1 MMNDEQPGAIS
12 NAAAEQLEAA
22 NAMARKMGGAAVEPG
37 GTAPAETT
45 TTTGKKEK
53 PQLFVRLPSEG
64 HSFTKWAKDVG
75 AILKTNGVYRI
86 GRMPVTISTEPSSL
100 GSIEPMDADR
110 FRTYVEKHMVPA
122 KRLPPAEEGGAPKW
136 LEKTMPRDVAASTLR
151 SDAFVDQQRLVSR
164 VNMERMPIIRKDGKL
179 VLLKPGYDVEAKI
192 YRMPTAIEIDETMG
206 MDQARAIYN
215 DLVGEFPYG
224 DFKEDNEENRKAG
237 TVGLSRSKAVHFSCA
252 ISLYGSGLLS
262 DLSNRLHYVFGAN
275 AQRSGK
281 TLLAKTAVVP
291 IFGPAKV
298 KTLPKDDNELRKML
312 DSAAIG
318 NSPYFFLDDLE
329 GSLRSTELNAFM
341 TAPTWSNRLFNKQ
354 VDFAA
359 PKQTVVIIT
368 GNNLG
373 LSTDLANRTLLCH
386 LYTDEFDAQK
396 RDIKR
401 VIDEE
406 YLARP
411 AVRKDVLSALWCF
424 IREWDKAGRP
434 RGKRVLKGFEAWC
447 DVFGGITI
455 HAGYGDP
462 VAAPPTDEF
471 TGDNEGTDMMTLVEV
486 LVSHMDHPGVPGT
499 APEGTKEE
507 PLKSKA
513 YTFDDL
519 IEASIEN
526 DCFPWMIDG
535 KEVTDKDSG
544 EKSTKLTPRSK
555 SALGKMFSAKY
566 GGRKFRLPDGRVVK
580 FGHRG
585 RNRHRRYQ
593 IEILS

>member
-1 MMNDEQPGAIS
+1 MSDIPESAKND
-12 NAAAEQLEAA
+12 AAAEQLDAA
-22 NAMARKMGGAAVEPG
+22 NRVARQMAGSAIEPGAPGAGAAPA
-37 GTAPAETT
+37 APD
-45 TTTGKKEK
+45 KKEEK
-53 PQLFVRLPSEG
+53 RPLFVRLPCEG

-75 AILKTNGVYRI
+75 AILKTNGVFRI
-86 GRMPVTISTEPSSL
+86 GRMPVTISVEPTSL

-122 KRLPPAEEGGAPKW
+122 KRIPGEDGGPAKF
-136 LEKTMPRDVAASTLR
+136 LEKTMNRDVAASTLR
-151 SDAFVDQQRLVSR
+151 SDVFVDQQRLVTR
-164 VNMERMPIIRKDGKL
+164 VNMERMPIIRKDGSL
-179 VLLKPGYDVEAKI
+179 CLLQPGYDEAAKI
-192 YRMPTAIEIDETMG
+192 YTMPTAIEIDENMG
-206 MDQARAIYN
+206 IEAARAIYN
-215 DLVGEFPYG
+215 DLVGEFPFG
-224 DFKEDNEENRKAG
+224 DFREDTPENREAG
-237 TVGLSRSKAVHFSCA
+237 TVGLSRSKAVHFSA
-252 ISLYGSGLLS
+252 AVSLYGSGLLS

-318 NSPYFFLDDLE
+318 NAPYFFLDDLE

-341 TAPTWSNRLFNKQ
+341 TAPTWSNRMFNKQ

-359 PKQTVVIIT
+359 AKQTVVIIT

-424 IREWDKAGRP
+424 IREWNKAGRP

-455 HAGYGDP
+455 NAGFGDP

-471 TGDNEGTDMMTLVEV
+471 TGDNEGTDMMTMVDV
-486 LVSHMDHPGVPGT
+486 LVSHMDKPL
-499 APEGTKEE
+499 PEGTPAVKKREF
-507 PLKSKA
+507 
-513 YTFDDL
+513 TFDEL
-519 IEASIEN
+519 VGVAIEN
-526 DCFPWMIDG
+526 DCFQWMIDG
-535 KEVTDKDSG
+535 QEKVDKDTD
-544 EKSTKLTPRSK
+544 EKSMKLNPRSK

-566 GGRKFRLPDGRVVK
+566 GGRKFRLADGRVVK

-593 IEILS
+593 LEIL

>member
-1 MMNDEQPGAIS
+1 MTNETQSDEQRDAANRFARQAAGAQIEPGKDP
-12 NAAAEQLEAA
+12 AAA
-22 NAMARKMGGAAVEPG
+22 
-37 GTAPAETT
+37 GTAAE
-45 TTTGKKEK
+45 KPKEK
-53 PQLFVRLPSEG
+53 LQLQVRLPCEG
-64 HSFTKWAKDVG
+64 HSITKFAKDVG

-86 GRMPVTISTEPSSL
+86 GRMPVTISVEPTSL
-100 GSIEPMDADR
+100 GTIEPMDADR
-110 FRTYVEKHMVPA
+110 FIGYVEKHMMPGKMYFDKKA
-122 KRLPPAEEGGAPKW
+122 AEAGAADGGKSFR
-136 LEKTMPRDVAASTLR
+136 EQSMGRSVALATLR
-151 SDAFVDQQRLVSR
+151 HDVFIDQQRLVTR
-164 VNMERMPIIRKDGKL
+164 VNMERMPIIRKDGSL
-179 VLLKPGYDVEAKI
+179 VLLKPGYDEAAKI
-192 YRMPTAIEIDETMG
+192 FTMPTAIEIDEKMG
-206 MDQARAIYN
+206 MEQARAIWN
-215 DLVGEFPYG
+215 DLVGELPFG
-224 DFKEDNEENRKAG
+224 DFKEDNEENRALG
-237 TVGLSRSKAVHFSCA
+237 IVGWSRSKAVQFSA
-252 ISLYGSGLLS
+252 AVSLYGSGLLS

-281 TLLAKTAVVP
+281 TLCAKMAVVP
-291 IFGPAKV
+291 IFGPAKT

-318 NSPYFFLDDLE
+318 NAPYFFLDDLE

-341 TAPTWSNRLFNKQ
+341 TAPTWSNRMFNKQ

-359 PKQTVVIIT
+359 AKQTVVIIT

-447 DVFGGITI
+447 DVFGGITMN
-455 HAGYGDP
+455 AGYGDP

-471 TGDNEGTDMMTLVEV
+471 TGDNEGTDMMTMVDV
-486 LVSHMDHPGVPGT
+486 LVSHMDKPAGDAKVT
-499 APEGTKEE
+499 TRKEF
-507 PLKSKA
+507 
-513 YTFDDL
+513 TFDDL
-519 IEASIEN
+519 VGVAVEN
-526 DCFPWMIDG
+526 DCFAWMVDG
-535 KEVTDKDSG
+535 KELVDKETD
-544 EKSTKLTPRSK
+544 EKSMKLTPKSK

-566 GGRKFRLPDGRVVK
+566 GGRKFRLADGRVVK

-593 IEILS
+593 IEIL

>member
-1 MMNDEQPGAIS
+1 MTDDPKPSPSMND
-12 NAAAEQLEAA
+12 AAAEQRDAA
-22 NAMARKMGGAAVEPG
+22 NAVARRMAGATVEPG
-37 GTAPAETT
+37 GTPAPAEVAPIKAPPTY
-45 TTTGKKEK
+45 
-53 PQLFVRLPSEG
+53 VRLPCEG
-64 HSFTKWAKDVG
+64 YSFTKWAKDVG
-75 AILKTNGVYRI
+75 AILKTNGVFRI
-86 GRMPVTISTEPSSL
+86 GRMPVTISTEPTSL

-122 KRLPPAEEGGAPKW
+122 KRIPPAEEGGLPKW
-136 LEKTMPRDVAASTLR
+136 IEKTMQKDVASATLR
-151 SDAFVDQQRLVSR
+151 SDAFVDQQRLVTR

-179 VLLKPGYDVEAKI
+179 VLLQPGYDVEAKI
-192 YRMPTAIEIDETMG
+192 YTMPTAIEIDETMKL
-206 MDQARAIYN
+206 DQARAIYN

-224 DFKEDNEENRKAG
+224 DYKEDNEENRKAG

-252 ISLYGSGLLS
+252 VSLYGSGLLS

-318 NSPYFFLDDLE
+318 NAPYFFLDDLE

-341 TAPTWSNRLFNKQ
+341 TAPTWSNRMFNKQ

-359 PKQTVVIIT
+359 AKQTVVIIT

-411 AVRKDVLSALWCF
+411 HVRKDVLSALWCF

-455 HAGYGDP
+455 NAGYGDP

-471 TGDNEGTDMMTLVEV
+471 TGDNEGTDMMTVVDV
-486 LVSHMDHPGVPGT
+486 LVSHMDHPDPLPGSEPGSVP
-499 APEGTKEE
+499 E
-507 PLKSKA
+507 PVKKREF
-513 YTFDDL
+513 TFDDL
-519 IEASIEN
+519 VGVAIEN
-526 DCFPWMIDG
+526 DCFQWMIDG
-535 KEVTDKDSG
+535 VERIDKETD
-544 EKSTKLTPRSK
+544 EKSMKLNPRSK

-566 GGRKFRLPDGRVVK
+566 GGRKFRLADGRVVK

-593 IEILS
+593 IEIL